1 MFVDLLP
8 CVLCT
13 PLVIVVQKEQSET
26 GKGGEM
32 DSIARQRVAFEQE
45 MIDWNGILEFGEK

>member
-13 PLVIVVQKEQSET
+13 LLVIVVQKEQSET
-26 GKGGEM
+26 GKGGGT